1 MPAATPTG
9 EGVVLRMFASNAALP
24 LVQELTRAYSL
35 EHTNVSF
42 EVESGNFGAMLR
54 RIHEGETPYF
64 LTNYLPSETEQEI
77 PLWAAPVGQDAIA
90 VIVHPGNP
98 VTGLS
103 RSQLRDVFQGRV
115 TNWSELG
122 GEDQPITVI
131 SRESGSGTRA
141 VFEHMIMGSRQT
153 TPSARIA
160 PGSSEVITSVSRD
173 PFAIG
178 YVSGSYLDNRVRAL
192 AVDGVLPEMAA
203 IADSA
208 YPLRSM
214 LYIIGLREP
223 DGGQPLDLDYRAFIG
238 WVQGPDGQN
247 ILSGLA
253 APLLPAA

>member
-9 EGVVLRMFASNAALP
+9 EGAVLRMFASNAALP
-24 LVQELTRAYSL
+24 LVQELTRAYSR
-35 EHTNVSF
+35 EHTNISF
-42 EVESGNFGAMLR
+42 ELESGNFEAVLQRLYDGD
-54 RIHEGETPYF
+54 TPYF
-64 LTNYLPSETEQEI
+64 LSSYLPSEMDQEI

-90 VIVHPGNP
+90 VIVHPDNP
-98 VTGLS
+98 VSGLS
-103 RSQLRDVFQGRV
+103 RSQLRDVFQGRI

-141 VFEHMIMGSRQT
+141 GFESLIMGSRQT

-160 PGSSEVITSVSRD
+160 PGSGEVITSVSRD

-178 YVSGSYLDNRVRAL
+178 YVAGSYLDDRVRTL
-192 AVDGVLPEMAA
+192 AVDGVLPEMDAVA
-203 IADSA
+203 GST
-208 YPLRSM
+208 YPLRSI

-238 WVQGPDGQN
+238 WVQSPEGQN